1 MLIRAFLRG
10 DDGHDGFGTEDRRC
24 LLGGSRTSA
33 QWKRYKNVSGLY
45 RPVSWRG
52 NSYVHNFSDN
62 RQPMKPSY
70 GGNRGNMA
78 VTLPA
83 PSRGQRPVEVGK
95 PQQDSN
101 PDKSIL

>member
-1 MLIRAFLRG
+1 MCPQLQRQ
-10 DDGHDGFGTEDRRC
+10 
-24 LLGGSRTSA
+24 SSA
-33 QWKRYKNVSGLY
+33 
-45 RPVSWRG
+45 
-52 NSYVHNFSDN
+52 
-62 RQPMKPSY
+62 MEPSY